1 MNKNIEKYKNKGFI
15 YPIKI
20 ISDDK
25 AKEINKLYNEEFS
38 KIKNN
43 ALKLESKFKSHLIFK
58 FLNEIIYDETFISY
72 VREILGNNILCWNS
86 IIFSKPKKSGKYV
99 GWHRD
104 KEYWNLKN
112 DKVVTVSIAITE
124 SNIEN
129 GCLKIY
135 DGNLEN
141 LKYTIEKDNKNMLA
155 RGQNAVVDDDDKKI
169 KNVELKPGESA
180 FFNQSTIHGSD
191 RNNSEFDRTLIAIRY
206 ISTDNYTKN
215 NHKTATLVSG
225 VDEYNF
231 YEQEPLPINSF
242 DKNTMKFHSKLMS
255 KQSKVFANEI
265 LAKFKLEWLSF
276 ILNYRF
282 IRGLYYFLKKM
293 N

>member
-58 FLNEIIYDETFISY
+58 FLNEIIYDETIISY

-141 LKYTIEKDNKNMLA
+141 LKYTIEKDNKNMC
-155 RGQNAVVDDDDKKI
+155 
-169 KNVELKPGESA
+169 
-180 FFNQSTIHGSD
+180 
-191 RNNSEFDRTLIAIRY
+191 
-206 ISTDNYTKN
+206 
-215 NHKTATLVSG
+215 
-225 VDEYNF
+225 
-231 YEQEPLPINSF
+231 
-242 DKNTMKFHSKLMS
+242 
-255 KQSKVFANEI
+255 
-265 LAKFKLEWLSF
+265 
-276 ILNYRF
+276 
-282 IRGLYYFLKKM
+282 
-293 N
+293 